1 MEDIL
6 SKLNN
11 NLLGDECS
19 AAVSSSQQLWEL
31 LRWAD
36 LSSRIEGSLVV
47 VSDIAGHSSYL
58 FYGCLSKRLGIVH
71 MEQGHKIDS
80 IWEEDIL
87 SLVYPDDLKR
97 KYALEYSFFQFVS
110 KLPLLERSKFSLSSI
125 IRMKDTD
132 SNFINVRHR
141 TYYVYER
148 EQGRLLFAICIYDL
162 AVAGGPSG
170 AIFNSMTGELV
181 DIDGKYTD
189 VFLSVRE
196 VEVLRMIEQGFSSKM
211 LADALSISVHT
222 VNRHRQNILEKL
234 QVSNSVEACRVAK
247 NLGLI

>member
-6 SKLNN
+6 SKLNS
-11 NLLGDECS
+11 NLFGHECS
-19 AAVSSSQQLWEL
+19 VDSSSQQLLEL

-36 LSSRIEGSLVV
+36 LSSRIEGSLAV

-58 FYGCLSKRLGIVH
+58 FYGCLSQRLDIVP
-71 MEQGHKIDS
+71 MEQGYRIDS
-80 IWEEDIL
+80 IWEEEIL
-87 SLVYPDDLKR
+87 SIVHPDDLKR
-97 KYALEYSFFQFVS
+97 KYALEYSFFQFVN
-110 KLPLLERSKFSLSSI
+110 KLPLTERSNFSLSSI

-141 TYYVYER
+141 TYYIYEKVQDKLR
-148 EQGRLLFAICIYDL
+148 FAICFYDL
-162 AVAGGPSG
+162 AISCGPSG
-170 AIFNSMTGELV
+170 AIFNSMTGEFV
-181 DIDGKYTD
+181 DIDDKCTS
-189 VFLSVRE
+189 VLLSARE

-247 NLGLI
+247 NLGII